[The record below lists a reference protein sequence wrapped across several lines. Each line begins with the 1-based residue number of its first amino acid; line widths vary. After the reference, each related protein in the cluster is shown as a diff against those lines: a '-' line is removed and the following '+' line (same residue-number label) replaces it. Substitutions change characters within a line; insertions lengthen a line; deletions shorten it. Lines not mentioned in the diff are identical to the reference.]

1 MRSIMASTDDTPA
14 PIDDEAVKNARLLRA
29 LNVLDRLGA
38 GESVSSL
45 QAATGLNDEDL
56 RACFRLAA
64 TAIRDA
70 GSGGTPELDPYKMS
84 IAEALEVLAA
94 HGMNQRKLE

>member
-1 MRSIMASTDDTPA
+1 MRPIMAPTDVTPA
-14 PIDDEAVKNARLLRA
+14 PKDDEAVKKARLLRA

-38 GESVSSL
+38 GEPVSSL
-45 QAATGLNDEDL
+45 QTATGLNDDDL

-70 GSGGTPELDPYKMS
+70 GSGVRPELDPQRMT

-94 HGMNQRKLE
+94 HGMDQRKLE